1 MMKTRKLIS
10 ISATAALAIVAV
22 APSATYA
29 DAAMD
34 ACIEAFVAE
43 RVPKDRAVRVRKLSG
58 SNAHTTGTQRITL
71 TAKGSKSGT
80 EIASA
85 TCVVSDR
92 GDSVLLQ
99 DTRESSTLAASTLPE
114 STTLSR

>member
-10 ISATAALAIVAV
+10 ISATTSLAILAV

-58 SNAHTTGTQRITL
+58 SNAYTTGTQRITL
-71 TAKGSKSGT
+71 TAKGSKSGK

-85 TCVVSDR
+85 TCIVSDR
-92 GDSVLLQ
+92 GDSVSLQ
-99 DTRESSTLAASTLPE
+99 DTQESSTLAATLPA
-114 STTLSR
+114 STTFSR

>member
-10 ISATAALAIVAV
+10 ISATATLAIVAV

-58 SNAHTTGTQRITL
+58 SNAYTTGTQRITL
-71 TAKGSKSGT
+71 TAKGSKSGKQ
-80 EIASA
+80 IASA

-92 GDSVLLQ
+92 GDSVSLQ
-99 DTRESSTLAASTLPE
+99 DTQESSTLAATLPA